1 MHPKKAELLTTIGEV
16 SRLSDV
22 ALGTTIDLVRHPR
35 QYGWRNSLAAAIVGL
50 PLVSVSAVIVDV
62 AEVIVARSADAEWR
76 RAFPDTAEGDDPDRA
91 QRS

>member
-22 ALGTTIDLVRHPR
+22 ALGTAIDLVRHPR
-35 QYGWRNSLAAAIVGL
+35 QYGWRNSLAGALVGL
-50 PLVSVSAVIVDV
+50 PLLGVSAVIVDV
-62 AEVIVARSADAEWR
+62 AEVVIARSTDAEWQ
-76 RAFPDTAEGDDPDRA
+76 RAYPDDAEGDDPDRA